1 MPWSES
7 SAIFDTPRTTS
18 TAAAGRY
25 ILSGRWR
32 RDVLDVFLEGFGDF
46 ILALALALALASSP
60 SLPEPLFGS
69 RTNLRIQGIDTLQGL
84 SLPFRR

>member
-1 MPWSES
+1 MPRSES

-32 RDVLDVFLEGFGDF
+32 RDVLDVFLEGFGNF
-46 ILALALALALASSP
+46 ILALALAFASSP
-60 SLPEPLFGS
+60 SLLEPLFGS
-69 RTNLRIQGIDTLQGL
+69 HTNLWIPGIDTLQGL

>member
-7 SAIFDTPRTTS
+7 GAIFDTPRTTS

-32 RDVLDVFLEGFGDF
+32 RDVLDVFLEGFGNF
-46 ILALALALALASSP
+46 ILALALAFASASAP

-69 RTNLRIQGIDTLQGL
+69 RTNLRIPGINALQGL